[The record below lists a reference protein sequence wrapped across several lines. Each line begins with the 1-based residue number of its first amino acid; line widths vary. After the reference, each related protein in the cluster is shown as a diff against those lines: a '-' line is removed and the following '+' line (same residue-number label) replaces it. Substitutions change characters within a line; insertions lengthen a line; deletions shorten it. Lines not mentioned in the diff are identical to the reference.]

1 MHKAEHLVGN
11 PGAIHAEGVAAMR
24 VLKESRE
31 KIALHLGV
39 KAREIIFTSG
49 LTESDNLAI
58 LGYARALERVRRTLV
73 DTRWI
78 VSAIEHDS
86 VLESFGEIE
95 RLGGTVVH
103 ISPDERGLFSPEQIS
118 RELTEDTVFVSIGWA
133 NNEIGVMQPLSKIVR
148 VIRAYEKEHGTTT
161 AVHTDAG
168 QAPLYVPTVL
178 HSLDVDLVSM
188 SAAKLYG
195 PHGVGLL
202 YVNPRISIAKIT
214 FGGHQERSLRAG
226 TENVALAVKE
236 MHFLPRE
243 TIEARFNLKGD
254 EGMVIEAAGTISSG
268 MTGMGFLY
276 ANKESISIGIG
287 CLVSDFQRTGE
298 TPYDLLDRFKK
309 HPSIAP
315 LIDAYSRMLGSARL
329 LRGVRRRIEET
340 LLSAESA
347 AGAWPEESVSMMD
360 AIAHLLR
367 PLRIF
372 GVSSQRISF
381 CVAYVIRLVPLLLE
395 HWQQYAEAWRA
406 RAGKRPGLRMIAP
419 FFASIYRCLVIL

>member
-1 MHKAEHLVGN
+1 VGIAIEAVFSQYTLLMWFGKRQKRAYFDHASATALCAQAASAMHKAEHLVGN
-11 PGAIHAEGVAAMR
+11 PGAIHAEGVEAMR

-73 DTRWI
+73 GTRWI

-148 VIRAYEKEHGTTT
+148 VIRAYEKEHGTTI

-226 TENVALAVKE
+226 TENVALAAGFAAAFDAFVSKRDDE
-236 MHFLPRE
+236 AKRLKTLRDTLADLLQKSIPGLVVNGDLSRALPHLLNVS
-243 TIEARFNLKGD
+243 IPD
-254 EGMVIEAAGTISSG
+254 ISSEYVVLALDHE
-268 MTGMGFLY
+268 GF
-276 ANKESISIGIG
+276 A
-287 CLVSDFQRTGE
+287 VSTKSACREGE
-298 TPYDLLDRFKK
+298 EKLSHVVAAITPER
-309 HPSIAP
+309 
-315 LIDAYSRMLGSARL
+315 
-329 LRGVRRRIEET
+329 
-340 LLSAESA
+340 
-347 AGAWPEESVSMMD
+347 
-360 AIAHLLR
+360 
-367 PLRIF
+367 
-372 GVSSQRISF
+372 
-381 CVAYVIRLVPLLLE
+381 
-395 HWQQYAEAWRA
+395 WRA
-406 RAGKRPGLRMIAP
+406 RNTLRFSLGEDSQKYDIERLSETLSHIISQGAG
-419 FFASIYRCLVIL
+419 ASAS